1 MTQVQNTN
9 PAGFGG
15 DMNAQTAWAM
25 SKGELRSEF
34 GEGYY
39 RSYIEPLDLAAEE
52 NGELVI
58 VARNGRTQLEW
69 VRDNAQDRILARMA
83 AHCRSMRPIRICEFR
98 DLSPILRESLSQAQ
112 PVVVPLTPGTPV
124 RNPWKGNFET
134 FCEGPSN
141 QKALRLAR
149 HIAERNSSLKVVLF
163 SGEPGVGKTH
173 LVEAIANA
181 ALARDP
187 TLEVRV
193 VSGQRFTEEFV
204 DAVSRKRDAT
214 AFKGSFRS
222 ADILIIDDV
231 PRVAGRKATEEELY
245 DTMLAVLDRGG
256 TVVLTAASS
265 LTGFGERLSH
275 HLKCAT
281 ECVIDLPDQALRRRI
296 LDMRVLQ
303 HAEEHNGF
311 GVAPEALD
319 MIAERMPVSG
329 RELDGAVRQL
339 ILEWLGE
346 DGPVTL
352 DAAEAALRSK
362 LPDRERR
369 VTVDMI
375 KAAVAKHYGMSVA
388 ELMRKTREKA
398 VSHPRQMA
406 MFLSTKHTTLSL
418 PNIARLFG
426 GYDHTTVLYARRKVA
441 AVLQSCATTQRD
453 MESIV
458 KLLRQPA

>member
-1 MTQVQNTN
+1 MTNNLDNGSATR
-9 PAGFGG
+9 GG
-15 DMNAQTAWAM
+15 NLSAQAAWAA
-25 SKGELRSEF
+25 SKVELRSEF
-34 GEGYY
+34 GEGYW

-52 NGELVI
+52 NGEWVIVTHGRTQYEWVCDNARDKI
-58 VARNGRTQLEW
+58 VAR
-69 VRDNAQDRILARMA
+69 MA
-83 AHCRSMRPIRICEFR
+83 SHARSMKPIRFCEYR
-98 DLSPILRESLSQAQ
+98 DLSPILRESLTHSRSVGLTPSPAQ
-112 PVVVPLTPGTPV
+112 PA
-124 RNPWKGNFET
+124 RNPWKGSFET

-149 HIAERNSSLKVVLF
+149 HIAERSPSLRIVLF

-187 TLEVRV
+187 ALEVRL

-214 AFKGSFRS
+214 AFKGSFRT

-245 DTMLAVLDRGG
+245 DTILAVLDRGG

-265 LTGFGERLSH
+265 LTGFGDRLTH
-275 HLKCAT
+275 YLKCAT
-281 ECVIDLPDQALRRRI
+281 ECAIDLPDLALRRRI
-296 LDMRVLQ
+296 LDMRVRQ
-303 HAEEHNGF
+303 HAEEHKGF
-311 GVAPEALD
+311 DVDGDALD

-339 ILEWLGE
+339 ILEWL
-346 DGPVTL
+346 DTDAPVSL

-398 VSHPRQMA
+398 VSHPRQVA
-406 MFLSTKHTTLSL
+406 MYLSTKHTTLSL

-426 GYDHTTVLYARRKVA
+426 GYDHTTVLYARRKIA
-441 AVLQSCATTQRD
+441 AVLQACGQMQRD
-453 MESIV
+453 IEAIV